1 MARLT
6 RARSNVQDLM
16 KENDKMLERIALQL
30 ADINE
35 TIRQTNEILRGLK

>member
-6 RARSNVQDLM
+6 RAKSNVQDLI

>member
-16 KENDKMLERIALQL
+16 DENDRMLRRIELQL

-35 TIRQTNEILRGLK
+35 TIRQTNKILRGLK

>member
-16 KENDKMLERIALQL
+16 NENDKMLERIALQL

-35 TIRQTNEILRGLK
+35 TIRQTNEILKGLK